1 MYWLRMLLM
10 MITIVNLVIFVA
22 ALLLNK
28 FMAVNLLAALG
39 CGAVYTGLLY
49 YETR

>member
-1 MYWLRMLLM
+1 MFWLRMLLM
-10 MITIVNLVIFVA
+10 MSTIANLVIFVV

-28 FMAVNLLAALG
+28 FMATNLLAALG
-39 CGAVYTGLLY
+39 CGAVYTGLMY